1 MEKTTLHGERNGF
14 NLQDAINK
22 LLAEN
27 DTATLEQ
34 IPAVFVDE
42 AWGDDESYE
51 SKGRAMLE
59 AYLKGDVDGF
69 CIALTGWSFENI
81 LKRAGA
87 IEDYDQTFHQKGRD
101 EE

>member
-1 MEKTTLHGERNGF
+1 M
-14 NLQDAINK
+14 
-22 LLAEN
+22 LAE
-27 DTATLEQ
+27 DDASILAE

-87 IEDYDQTFHQKGRD
+87 IEDYAACNGEWIHLLAPGGYWSAKGVDAERRMTW
-101 EE
+101 

>member
-1 MEKTTLHGERNGF
+1 MENTVLHGEQKSF
-14 NLQDAINK
+14 NLQDAINQ

-27 DTATLEQ
+27 DTATMEG

-42 AWGDDESYE
+42 AWGDDEPYE
-51 SKGRAMLE
+51 KKGQAMLE
-59 AYLKGDVDGF
+59 SYLRGDVDGF

-87 IEDYDQTFHQKGRD
+87 IEDYDQTFHQKGVD
-101 EE
+101 EK

>member
-1 MEKTTLHGERNGF
+1 MEKTTLHGEQNGF

-69 CIALTGWSFENI
+69 CIA
-81 LKRAGA
+81 R
-87 IEDYDQTFHQKGRD
+87 
-101 EE
+101 EELESLGYGDFIRNYFDDAEG

>member
-1 MEKTTLHGERNGF
+1 MENTTLHKEQESF

-22 LLAEN
+22 LLSEG
-27 DTATLEQ
+27 DTATLEE

-51 SKGRAMLE
+51 NKGRAMLE

-69 CIALTGWSFENI
+69 CIALTVWSFENI
-81 LKRAGA
+81 LKRAGT
-87 IEDYDQTFHQKGRD
+87 IGDYDQTFHQKGRD
-101 EE
+101 EK